1 MWKIYT
7 HREKDDR
14 AMNDFMTLK
23 SGRAVKMTVLVFAI
37 LASYTVPR
45 SCLSLENNGFKLY
58 PSLYLQT

>member
-1 MWKIYT
+1 MK
-7 HREKDDR
+7 
-14 AMNDFMTLK
+14 DFMTLK